1 MAMTKM
7 AKQTCKNP
15 YVFVED
21 VVEDVRIPRVFV
33 EEAPGRHAKN
43 PNVFVEDVVEDVR
56 IPWLFVEEAQG
67 RHTKNPMF
75 LWKTLWKT

>member
-1 MAMTKM
+1 MEIMVMAMTKM

-21 VVEDVRIPRVFV
+21 VVENVRIS
-33 EEAPGRHAKN
+33 
-43 PNVFVEDVVEDVR
+43 
-56 IPWLFVEEAQG
+56 WLFVEESPG
-67 RHTKNPMF
+67 RHAKNPMF